1 MEETAPTTASRG
13 RVLAFRIVAGVA
25 GVLLGVANIFYGA
38 APIFDETQR
47 VHSFHTLVP
56 LWVYSL
62 LVSVPLIV
70 LAFVPEDVVA
80 LRVPWAVAIGTVI
93 ASLIGED
100 VVSGS
105 YFVVPIILLVVTIL
119 APTRGQLL
127 RFGSPNIAMLSLA
140 AIAAIPV
147 MVYAW
152 DNARR
157 MLDMDPASD
166 LSGHWKF
173 HHWSGIAGAML
184 GLVLAAV
191 IVAFRGR
198 GDRLWPWMVGLAAML
213 VGVTG
218 IVYADDVRYPSSIGT
233 WWGVIALFAG
243 IVYIAIAEISDRAA
257 GRSVRRDASA

>member
-1 MEETAPTTASRG
+1 MDETSTTTASRG
-13 RVLAFRIVAGVA
+13 RVLAFRIVAGAA
-25 GVLLGVANIFYGA
+25 GVLLGVANIVYGL
-38 APIFDETQR
+38 APLVDETQR

-62 LVSVPLIV
+62 LVVVPLVV
-70 LAFVPEDVVA
+70 LVFVPDDVVA
-80 LRVPWAVAIGTVI
+80 LRVPWAVSIGTVI

-100 VVSGS
+100 LVSGS
-105 YFVVPIILLVVTIL
+105 YFVVPIILLIVTIL
-119 APTRGQLL
+119 APNRGQLL

-147 MVYAW
+147 IVYAW
-152 DNARR
+152 DNAR
-157 MLDMDPASD
+157 MMVAMDPATD
-166 LSGHWKF
+166 MSGHWKF

-191 IVAFRGR
+191 VVAFRRR

-218 IVYADDVRYPSSIGT
+218 MVYADDVRYPSSIGT

-243 IVYIAIAEISDRAA
+243 IVYIAIAEISGGAA
-257 GRSVRRDASA
+257 PSDEDAGA

>member
-1 MEETAPTTASRG
+1 MDETSTTTASRR
-13 RVLAFRIVAGVA
+13 RVRAFRIVAGAA
-25 GVLLGVANIFYGA
+25 GVLLGVANFVYGL
-38 APIFDETQR
+38 APLVDETQR

-62 LVSVPLIV
+62 LVVVPLVV
-70 LAFVPEDVVA
+70 LVFVPDDVAA
-80 LRVPWAVAIGTVI
+80 LRVPWAVSIGTVI

-100 VVSGS
+100 LVSGS

-127 RFGSPNIAMLSLA
+127 RFGSPNVAMLSLA

-147 MVYAW
+147 IVYAW
-152 DNARR
+152 DNART
-157 MLDMDPASD
+157 MVAMDPATD
-166 LSGHWKF
+166 MSGHWKF

-191 IVAFRGR
+191 VVAFRRR

-218 IVYADDVRYPSSIGT
+218 VVYADDVRYPSSIGA

-243 IVYIAIAEISDRAA
+243 IVYIAIAEISGGAA
-257 GRSVRRDASA
+257 PSDEDAGA